1 MHSKNI
7 VYRDL
12 KPENVLMN
20 LNGYLSLADFGMSKF
35 QKQLE
40 NEEDELSLA
49 GTPEYL
55 GTILNTFVF

>member
-1 MHSKNI
+1 
-7 VYRDL
+7 
-12 KPENVLMN
+12 MN